1 MLENT
6 LRELGDQGYEIEWK
20 YEHTTDS
27 IIIRMRKTNPFRE
40 WYRYQVCQR
49 IDWYT
54 ARHSICLSTN
64 FSIIMSQILKEMAE
78 RLERY
83 LKGEN
88 DEHYSL

>member
-20 YEHTTDS
+20 YERITNS
-27 IIIRMRKTNPFRE
+27 IIIRMRKSIPGKE
-40 WYRYQVCQR
+40 WQRYQLCQR
-49 IDWYT
+49 IDFYI

-64 FSIIMSQILKEMAE
+64 FNIVMSQILKEMAE

-88 DEHYSL
+88 TNAEN